1 MSYKKILRLCVGFSV
16 LLILVFAGSFRSES
30 RLHRSASPVVS
41 AGISPAQT
49 SGSAAKSDPGCDPRP
64 RTNQYSDPGQD
75 SLAHSRFLTPQ
86 TSQHDSSVSTLG
98 TPSALRTPSA
108 LGIPSR
114 SDRVPRPN
122 QRRWARPGGS
132 QLAQTDPD
140 RSSPSDCGTARLFR
154 RVLL

>member
-16 LLILVFAGSFRSES
+16 LLTLVFAGSFRSES

-64 RTNQYSDPGQD
+64 RTDQYSDPGQD

-86 TSQHDSSVSTLG
+86 TSQHESSGGALG
-98 TPSALRTPSA
+98 TPSA

-122 QRRWARPGGS
+122 QRRWGRPGGS